1 MISTLSKQEVELL
14 ALNFYRAFDTHADAT
29 ICLQYLDHD
38 SQDFEMLFLKDRIRS
53 KDEFIKWYN
62 KTIRTSFDESH
73 KLKEIVNFKEE
84 ENGTVKL
91 DVIIAWESS
100 TWTPPDA
107 NSIRYKADIEQSWI
121 VTRSS
126 SSSKP
131 LFQKYILG
139 NVTYSSPSKA

>member
-1 MISTLSKQEVELL
+1 MISTLSREEVELL
-14 ALNFYRAFDTHADAT
+14 AVNFYHAFDTHADSEN
-29 ICLQYLDHD
+29 CLQYLDYD
-38 SQDFEMLFLKDRIRS
+38 SQNFEMLFLKDRVRS

-73 KLKEIVNFKEE
+73 KLKEIVNFTEE
-84 ENGTVKL
+84 GSGIVEV

-100 TWTPPDA
+100 RWTPPDA
-107 NSIRYKADIEQSWI
+107 NSIRYKADIEQRWV

-126 SSSKP
+126 SSYKP

-139 NVTYSSPSKA
+139 NVTYR